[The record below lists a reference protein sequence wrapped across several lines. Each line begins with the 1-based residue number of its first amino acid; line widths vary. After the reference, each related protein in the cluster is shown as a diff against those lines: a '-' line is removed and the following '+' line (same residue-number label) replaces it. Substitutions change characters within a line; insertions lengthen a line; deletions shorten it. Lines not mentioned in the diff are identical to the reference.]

1 MQDFKV
7 IFMDLSSEITDLNLD
22 KQQNVIAVRYYGIIA
37 LIYSLFSL
45 IFILNG
51 KADFDTVLFQN
62 LILFVSY
69 AFFVLIQYRQLSSI
83 EVFLN
88 SFFYAA
94 FTSGLFWALDYVDTP
109 PDTLY
114 YSRVALKL
122 ANSQN
127 NFWSDVFAM
136 IKDPSDW
143 GGTVLSAFGY
153 ILGGKEYGSL
163 VLVSLKI
170 FLYAWACVVIYR
182 LLDTI
187 YENKEW
193 NKIILGLVAFN
204 SYVPYFATSGL
215 KELVFAFIV
224 VLAVYYLYKVL
235 QVPTLINFLL
245 FAIFTITTFFFRA
258 MFPIFFVFA
267 FMACKYFAFLL
278 KPKIIMI
285 AIASG
290 FVLVLFFSFLLQEY
304 LPMAAGGIQDRL
316 SMEKTNQL
324 FKYLNIINAFVSP
337 YPAVNSTNQFVNL
350 TTFQY
355 GVMNSSFAIWGILG
369 LYHCIKEKLSDL
381 FPAMII
387 LLMNSFMLIIYGFA
401 MNARYTYVTIFCL
414 YAFVPLGLAYYF
426 KWKYMIPYLLFI
438 LSLSFVYNMR

>member
-1 MQDFKV
+1 MNLIDLQDFKV
-7 IFMDLSSEITDLNLD
+7 IFMDLSSEITVLNLD
-22 KQQNVIAVRYYGIIA
+22 KQLNVIAVRYYGIIA

-88 SFFYAA
+88 SFYYAA

-153 ILGGKEYGSL
+153 KYGGKEDGPSIL
-163 VLVSLKI
+163 ALLKI
-170 FLYAWACVVIYR
+170 LLYAWGCVVIYK
-182 LLDTI
+182 LLDAI

-193 NKIILGLVAFN
+193 NKIILGLFAFN

-215 KELVFAFIV
+215 KELVFAFVV
-224 VLAVYYLYKVL
+224 VLAVYFLYKEL
-235 QVPTLINFLL
+235 QVPSLLNFLL
-245 FAIFTITTFFFRA
+245 FAA
-258 MFPIFFVFA
+258 
-267 FMACKYFAFLL
+267 L
-278 KPKIIMI
+278 
-285 AIASG
+285 
-290 FVLVLFFSFLLQEY
+290 
-304 LPMAAGGIQDRL
+304 
-316 SMEKTNQL
+316 
-324 FKYLNIINAFVSP
+324 
-337 YPAVNSTNQFVNL
+337 
-350 TTFQY
+350 
-355 GVMNSSFAIWGILG
+355 
-369 LYHCIKEKLSDL
+369 
-381 FPAMII
+381 
-387 LLMNSFMLIIYGFA
+387 
-401 MNARYTYVTIFCL
+401 
-414 YAFVPLGLAYYF
+414 
-426 KWKYMIPYLLFI
+426 
-438 LSLSFVYNMR
+438 

>member
-1 MQDFKV
+1 
-7 IFMDLSSEITDLNLD
+7 MDLSSEFSDLNLD
-22 KQQNVIAVRYYGIIA
+22 KQLNVQAVRYYGIIV

-45 IFILNG
+45 AFILNG
-51 KADFDTVLFQN
+51 KADFDMVLFQN

-94 FTSGLFWALDYVDTP
+94 FTGGLFWVLNFVDSP
-109 PDTLY
+109 PDSLY
-114 YSRVALKL
+114 YSRVALRL
-122 ANSQN
+122 ADSQN
-127 NFWSDVFAM
+127 NFWQDLLTI

-143 GGTVLSAFGY
+143 GGFVLSAFGY
-153 ILGGKEYGSL
+153 ILGGKEYGPL
-163 VLVSLKI
+163 LLVSLKI
-170 FLYAWACVVIYR
+170 LLYAWSCVVIYR

-215 KELVFAFIV
+215 KELVFAFVV
-224 VLAVYYLYKVL
+224 VLAVYYLYKEL
-235 QVPTLINFLL
+235 QVPSLLNFLL
-245 FAIFTITTFFFRA
+245 FAVFTISTFFFRA

-267 FMACKYFAFLL
+267 FLVCKYFAFLL

-285 AIASG
+285 AIVFG
-290 FVLVLFFSFLLQEY
+290 FISVLFFSVLLQEY

-401 MNARYTYVTIFCL
+401 MNARYTYMTIFCL

>member
-1 MQDFKV
+1 M
-7 IFMDLSSEITDLNLD
+7 EYITDEYSLD
-22 KQQNVIAVRYYGIIA
+22 TEQNIKAIRYYGIVV
-37 LIYSLFSL
+37 LLYTFFSL
-45 IFILNG
+45 GFILIG
-51 KADFDTVLFQN
+51 KAELNTVIFQS
-62 LILFVSY
+62 LILYISY
-69 AFFVLIQYRQLSSI
+69 GFFAFFQRRPLTSS
-83 EVFLN
+83 EVFLDSILYATLTSTIFWGLDFVDRPN
-88 SFFYAA
+88 DSFFYA
-94 FTSGLFWALDYVDTP
+94 SKGLQV
-109 PDTLY
+109 
-114 YSRVALKL
+114 
-122 ANSQN
+122 ANSQ
-127 NFWSDVFAM
+127 FDFFTALTTSVD
-136 IKDPSDW
+136 DQSDW
-143 GGTVLSAFGY
+143 GGLIFTAFGY
-153 ILGGKEYGSL
+153 ILGGEEYSPFIL
-163 VLVSLKI
+163 VLLKI
-170 FLYAWACVVIYR
+170 LLYSWACI
-182 LLDTI
+182 LLYKLFDTI

-193 NKIILGLVAFN
+193 LKIILGLVAFN
-204 SYVPYFATSGL
+204 SYVPYFATAGL
-215 KELVFAFIV
+215 KELVFVFVV

-285 AIASG
+285 AVAFG
-290 FVLVLFFSFLLQEY
+290 FVLVLFFSVLLQEY
-304 LPMAAGGIQDRL
+304 LPMAAGGIKDRL
-316 SMEKTNQL
+316 SMEKTNQM
-324 FKYLNIINAFVSP
+324 FKYLNVINAFVSP
-337 YPAVNSTNQFVNL
+337 YPAVNSTNQVVNL

-414 YAFVPLGLAYYF
+414 YAFVPLGLVYYF

-438 LSLSFVYNMR
+438 LSLSFVYNIR

>member
-1 MQDFKV
+1 M
-7 IFMDLSSEITDLNLD
+7 EYITDEYSLD
-22 KQQNVIAVRYYGIIA
+22 TEQNIKAIRYYGIVV
-37 LIYSLFSL
+37 LLYTFFSL
-45 IFILNG
+45 GFILIG
-51 KADFDTVLFQN
+51 KAELNTVIFQS
-62 LILFVSY
+62 LILYISFVFF
-69 AFFVLIQYRQLSSI
+69 AFFQRRPLTSS
-83 EVFLN
+83 EVFLDSILYAALTSTIFWGLDFVDRPN
-88 SFFYAA
+88 DSFFYA
-94 FTSGLFWALDYVDTP
+94 SKGLQV
-109 PDTLY
+109 
-114 YSRVALKL
+114 
-122 ANSQN
+122 ANSQ
-127 NFWSDVFAM
+127 FDFFTALTTFV
-136 IKDPSDW
+136 DDQSDW
-143 GGTVLSAFGY
+143 GGLVFTAFGY
-153 ILGGKEYGSL
+153 ILGGEEYGPFIL
-163 VLVSLKI
+163 VLLKI
-170 FLYAWACVVIYR
+170 LLYSWTCI
-182 LLDTI
+182 LLYKLFNTI

-193 NKIILGLVAFN
+193 IKIILGLVAFN
-204 SYVPYFATSGL
+204 SYVPYFATAGL

-245 FAIFTITTFFFRA
+245 FAVFTITTFFFRA

-267 FMACKYFAFLL
+267 FLACKYFAFLL

-285 AIASG
+285 AIAFG
-290 FVLVLFFSFLLQEY
+290 FVLVLFFSVLLQEY
-304 LPMAAGGIQDRL
+304 LPMAAGGIKDRL
-316 SMEKTNQL
+316 SMEKANQM
-324 FKYLNIINAFVSP
+324 FKYLNVINAFVSP
-337 YPAVNSTNQFVNL
+337 YPAVNSTNQVVNL

-426 KWKYMIPYLLFI
+426 RWKYIIPYLLFI

>member
-1 MQDFKV
+1 M
-7 IFMDLSSEITDLNLD
+7 EYITDEYSLD
-22 KQQNVIAVRYYGIIA
+22 TEQNIKAIRYYGIVV
-37 LIYSLFSL
+37 LLYTFFSL
-45 IFILNG
+45 GFILIG
-51 KADFDTVLFQN
+51 KAELNTVIFQS
-62 LILFVSY
+62 LILYISFGFF
-69 AFFVLIQYRQLSSI
+69 AFFQRRPLTSS
-83 EVFLN
+83 EVFLDSILYAALTSTIFWGLDFVDRPN
-88 SFFYAA
+88 DSFFYA
-94 FTSGLFWALDYVDTP
+94 SKGLQV
-109 PDTLY
+109 
-114 YSRVALKL
+114 
-122 ANSQN
+122 ANSQ
-127 NFWSDVFAM
+127 FDFFTALTTFV
-136 IKDPSDW
+136 DDQSDW
-143 GGTVLSAFGY
+143 GGLVFTAFGY
-153 ILGGKEYGSL
+153 ILGGEEYGPFIL
-163 VLVSLKI
+163 VLLKI
-170 FLYAWACVVIYR
+170 LLYSWTCI
-182 LLDTI
+182 LLYKLFNTN

-193 NKIILGLVAFN
+193 IKIILGLVAFN
-204 SYVPYFATSGL
+204 SYVPYFATAGL

-245 FAIFTITTFFFRA
+245 FAVFTITTFFFRA

-267 FMACKYFAFLL
+267 FLACKYFAFLL

-285 AIASG
+285 AIAFG
-290 FVLVLFFSFLLQEY
+290 FVLVLFFSVLLQEY
-304 LPMAAGGIQDRL
+304 LPMAAGGIKDRL
-316 SMEKTNQL
+316 SMEKANQM
-324 FKYLNIINAFVSP
+324 FKYLNVINAFVSP
-337 YPAVNSTNQFVNL
+337 YPAVNSTNQVVNL

-426 KWKYMIPYLLFI
+426 RWKYIIPYLLFI

>member
-1 MQDFKV
+1 M
-7 IFMDLSSEITDLNLD
+7 EYITDEYSLD
-22 KQQNVIAVRYYGIIA
+22 TEQNIKAIRYYGIVV
-37 LIYSLFSL
+37 LLYTFFSL
-45 IFILNG
+45 GFILIG
-51 KADFDTVLFQN
+51 KAELNTVIFQS
-62 LILFVSY
+62 LILYISY
-69 AFFVLIQYRQLSSI
+69 GFFAFFQRRPLTSS
-83 EVFLN
+83 EVFLDSILYATLTSTIFWGLDFVDRPN
-88 SFFYAA
+88 DSFFYA
-94 FTSGLFWALDYVDTP
+94 SKGLQV
-109 PDTLY
+109 
-114 YSRVALKL
+114 
-122 ANSQN
+122 ANSQ
-127 NFWSDVFAM
+127 FDFFTALTTSVD
-136 IKDPSDW
+136 DQSDW
-143 GGTVLSAFGY
+143 GGLIFTAFGY
-153 ILGGKEYGSL
+153 ILGGEEYGPFIL
-163 VLVSLKI
+163 VLLKI
-170 FLYAWACVVIYR
+170 LLYSWACI
-182 LLDTI
+182 LLYKLFDTI

-193 NKIILGLVAFN
+193 LKIILGLVAFN
-204 SYVPYFATSGL
+204 SYVPYFATAGL
-215 KELVFAFIV
+215 KELVFVFVV

-285 AIASG
+285 AVAFG
-290 FVLVLFFSFLLQEY
+290 FVLVLFFSVLLQEY
-304 LPMAAGGIQDRL
+304 LPMAAGGIKDRL
-316 SMEKTNQL
+316 SMEKTNQM
-324 FKYLNIINAFVSP
+324 FKYLNVINAFVSP
-337 YPAVNSTNQFVNL
+337 YPAVNSTNQVVNL

-414 YAFVPLGLAYYF
+414 YAFVPLGLVYYF

>member
-1 MQDFKV
+1 M
-7 IFMDLSSEITDLNLD
+7 EYITDEYSLD
-22 KQQNVIAVRYYGIIA
+22 TEQNIKAIRYYGIVV
-37 LIYSLFSL
+37 LLYTFFSL
-45 IFILNG
+45 GFILIG
-51 KADFDTVLFQN
+51 KAELNTVIFQS
-62 LILFVSY
+62 LILYISFGFF
-69 AFFVLIQYRQLSSI
+69 AFFQRRPLTSS
-83 EVFLN
+83 EVFLDSILYAALTSTIFWGLDFVDRPN
-88 SFFYAA
+88 DSFFYA
-94 FTSGLFWALDYVDTP
+94 SKGLQV
-109 PDTLY
+109 
-114 YSRVALKL
+114 
-122 ANSQN
+122 ANSQ
-127 NFWSDVFAM
+127 FDFFTALTTFV
-136 IKDPSDW
+136 DDQSDW
-143 GGTVLSAFGY
+143 GGLVFTAFGY
-153 ILGGKEYGSL
+153 ILGGEEYGPFIL
-163 VLVSLKI
+163 VLLKI
-170 FLYAWACVVIYR
+170 LLYSWTCI
-182 LLDTI
+182 LLYKLFNTI

-193 NKIILGLVAFN
+193 IKIILGLVAFN
-204 SYVPYFATSGL
+204 SYVPYFATAGL

-245 FAIFTITTFFFRA
+245 FAVFTITTFFFRA

-267 FMACKYFAFLL
+267 FLAYKYFAFLL

-285 AIASG
+285 AIAFG
-290 FVLVLFFSFLLQEY
+290 FVLVLFFSVLLQEY
-304 LPMAAGGIQDRL
+304 LPMAAGGIKDRL
-316 SMEKTNQL
+316 SMEKANQM
-324 FKYLNIINAFVSP
+324 FKYLNVINAFVSP
-337 YPAVNSTNQFVNL
+337 YPAVNSTNQVVNL

-426 KWKYMIPYLLFI
+426 RWKYIIPYLLFI

>member
-1 MQDFKV
+1 M
-7 IFMDLSSEITDLNLD
+7 EYITDEYSLD
-22 KQQNVIAVRYYGIIA
+22 TEQNIKAIRYYGIVV
-37 LIYSLFSL
+37 LLYTFFSL
-45 IFILNG
+45 GFILIG
-51 KADFDTVLFQN
+51 KAELNTVIFQS
-62 LILFVSY
+62 LILYISY
-69 AFFVLIQYRQLSSI
+69 GFFAFFQRRPLTSS
-83 EVFLN
+83 EVFLDSILYATLTSTIFLGLDFVDRPN
-88 SFFYAA
+88 DSFFYA
-94 FTSGLFWALDYVDTP
+94 SKGLQV
-109 PDTLY
+109 
-114 YSRVALKL
+114 
-122 ANSQN
+122 ANSQ
-127 NFWSDVFAM
+127 FDFFTALTTSVD
-136 IKDPSDW
+136 DQSDW
-143 GGTVLSAFGY
+143 GGLIFTAFGY
-153 ILGGKEYGSL
+153 ILGGEEYGPFIL
-163 VLVSLKI
+163 VLLKI
-170 FLYAWACVVIYR
+170 LLYSWACI
-182 LLDTI
+182 LLYKLFDTI

-193 NKIILGLVAFN
+193 LKIILGLVAFN
-204 SYVPYFATSGL
+204 SYVPYFATAGL
-215 KELVFAFIV
+215 KELVFVFVV

-285 AIASG
+285 AVAFG
-290 FVLVLFFSFLLQEY
+290 FVLVLFFSVLLQEY
-304 LPMAAGGIQDRL
+304 LPMAAGGIKDRL
-316 SMEKTNQL
+316 SLEKTNQM
-324 FKYLNIINAFVSP
+324 FKYLNVINAFVSP
-337 YPAVNSTNQFVNL
+337 YPAVNSTNQVVNL

-414 YAFVPLGLAYYF
+414 YAFVPLGLVYYF

>member
-1 MQDFKV
+1 M
-7 IFMDLSSEITDLNLD
+7 EYITDEYSLD
-22 KQQNVIAVRYYGIIA
+22 TEQNIKAIRYYGIVV
-37 LIYSLFSL
+37 LLYTFFSL
-45 IFILNG
+45 GFILIG
-51 KADFDTVLFQN
+51 KAELNTVIFQS
-62 LILFVSY
+62 LILYISY
-69 AFFVLIQYRQLSSI
+69 GFFAFFQRRPLTSS
-83 EVFLN
+83 EVFLDSILYATLTSTIFWGLDFVDRPN
-88 SFFYAA
+88 DSFFYA
-94 FTSGLFWALDYVDTP
+94 SKGLQV
-109 PDTLY
+109 
-114 YSRVALKL
+114 
-122 ANSQN
+122 ANSQ
-127 NFWSDVFAM
+127 FDFFTALTTSVD
-136 IKDPSDW
+136 DQSDW
-143 GGTVLSAFGY
+143 GGLIFTAFGY
-153 ILGGKEYGSL
+153 ILGGEEYGPFIL
-163 VLVSLKI
+163 VLLKI
-170 FLYAWACVVIYR
+170 LLYSWACI
-182 LLDTI
+182 LLYKLFDTI

-193 NKIILGLVAFN
+193 LKIILGLVAFN
-204 SYVPYFATSGL
+204 SYVPYFATAGL
-215 KELVFAFIV
+215 KELVFVFV
-224 VLAVYYLYKVL
+224 MVLAVYYLYKIL

-285 AIASG
+285 AVAFG
-290 FVLVLFFSFLLQEY
+290 FVLVLFFSVLLQEY
-304 LPMAAGGIQDRL
+304 LPMAAGGIKDRL
-316 SMEKTNQL
+316 SMEKTNQM
-324 FKYLNIINAFVSP
+324 FKYLNVINAFVSP
-337 YPAVNSTNQFVNL
+337 YPAVNSTNQVVNL

-414 YAFVPLGLAYYF
+414 YAFVPLGLVYYF

>member
-1 MQDFKV
+1 
-7 IFMDLSSEITDLNLD
+7 MDLSSGITDLKLD
-22 KQQNVIAVRYYGIIA
+22 KQLNVIAVRYYGVVA

-45 IFILNG
+45 VFILNG

-69 AFFVLIQYRQLSSI
+69 AFFILIQHRPLSSI

-109 PDTLY
+109 PDCLY
-114 YSRVALKL
+114 YTRVALKL
-122 ANSQN
+122 ADSQN
-127 NFWSDVFAM
+127 NFWLDVLTM
-136 IKDPSDW
+136 IKDPNDW
-143 GGTVLSAFGY
+143 GGAVLSAFGY
-153 ILGGKEYGSL
+153 ILGGKEYGPL
-163 VLVSLKI
+163 LLISLKI

-182 LLDTI
+182 LLDTV

-215 KELVFAFIV
+215 KELVFAFVV
-224 VLAVYYLYKVL
+224 VLAVYFLYKEL
-235 QVPTLINFLL
+235 QVPSLLNFLL
-245 FAIFTITTFFFRA
+245 FAIFTLSTFFFRA
-258 MFPIFFVFA
+258 VFPIFFVFA
-267 FMACKYFAFLL
+267 FLVCKYFFFLL
-278 KPKIIMI
+278 TPKIIMI
-285 AIASG
+285 AIVFG
-290 FVLVLFFSFLLQEY
+290 FVSVLFFSVLLQEY
-304 LPMAAGGIQDRL
+304 LPIAAGGIQDRL
-316 SMEKTNQL
+316 SMEKTNPL

-337 YPAVNSTNQFVNL
+337 YPAVNSTNQVVNL

-369 LYHCIKEKLSDL
+369 LYHCMKEKLSDL

-387 LLMNSFMLIIYGFA
+387 LLMNCFMLIISGFA

>member
-1 MQDFKV
+1 
-7 IFMDLSSEITDLNLD
+7 MDLSSEITDLKLD
-22 KQQNVIAVRYYGIIA
+22 KQLNVIAVRYYGVVA

-45 IFILNG
+45 VFILNG

-69 AFFVLIQYRQLSSI
+69 AFFILIQHRPLSSI

-88 SFFYAA
+88 SIFYAS
-94 FTSGLFWALDYVDTP
+94 FTCGLFWALDYIDTP
-109 PDTLY
+109 PDSLY
-114 YSRVALKL
+114 YTRVALKL
-122 ANSQN
+122 TNSQN
-127 NFWSDVFAM
+127 NLWSDVFTM
-136 IKDPSDW
+136 VKDPSDW
-143 GGTVLSAFGY
+143 GGIVLSAFGY
-153 ILGGKEYGSL
+153 ILGGKEYGPL

-170 FLYAWACVVIYR
+170 FLYAWACVAIYR

-193 NKIILGLVAFN
+193 IKIILGLVAFN

-245 FAIFTITTFFFRA
+245 FAIFTIVTFFFRA

-304 LPMAAGGIQDRL
+304 LPMAALGIQERL

-337 YPAVNSTNQFVNL
+337 YPAVNSTNQFVNF

-414 YAFVPLGLAYYF
+414 YVFVPLGLAYYF

>member
-1 MQDFKV
+1 M
-7 IFMDLSSEITDLNLD
+7 
-22 KQQNVIAVRYYGIIA
+22 
-37 LIYSLFSL
+37 
-45 IFILNG
+45 
-51 KADFDTVLFQN
+51 
-62 LILFVSY
+62 
-69 AFFVLIQYRQLSSI
+69 
-83 EVFLN
+83 
-88 SFFYAA
+88 
-94 FTSGLFWALDYVDTP
+94 
-109 PDTLY
+109 
-114 YSRVALKL
+114 
-122 ANSQN
+122 
-127 NFWSDVFAM
+127 
-136 IKDPSDW
+136 
-143 GGTVLSAFGY
+143 
-153 ILGGKEYGSL
+153 
-163 VLVSLKI
+163 
-170 FLYAWACVVIYR
+170 YAWACVVIYR

-215 KELVFAFIV
+215 KELVFAFVV

-245 FAIFTITTFFFRA
+245 FAVFTITTFFFRA

-267 FMACKYFAFLL
+267 FLTCKYFAFLL

-285 AIASG
+285 AIAFG
-290 FVLVLFFSFLLQEY
+290 FVLVLFFSVLLQEY
-304 LPMAAGGIQDRL
+304 LPMAAGGIKDRL
-316 SMEKTNQL
+316 SMEKANQM
-324 FKYLNIINAFVSP
+324 FKYLNVINAFVSP
-337 YPAVNSTNQFVNL
+337 YPAVNSTNQVVNL

>member
-1 MQDFKV
+1 M
-7 IFMDLSSEITDLNLD
+7 EYITDEYSLD
-22 KQQNVIAVRYYGIIA
+22 TEQNIKAIRYYGIVV
-37 LIYSLFSL
+37 LLYTFFSL
-45 IFILNG
+45 GFILIG
-51 KADFDTVLFQN
+51 KAELNTVIFQS
-62 LILFVSY
+62 LILYISY
-69 AFFVLIQYRQLSSI
+69 GFFAFFQRRPLTSS
-83 EVFLN
+83 EVFLDSILYATLTSTIFWGLDFVDRPN
-88 SFFYAA
+88 DSFFYA
-94 FTSGLFWALDYVDTP
+94 SKGLQV
-109 PDTLY
+109 
-114 YSRVALKL
+114 
-122 ANSQN
+122 ANSQ
-127 NFWSDVFAM
+127 FDFFTALTTSVD
-136 IKDPSDW
+136 DQSDW
-143 GGTVLSAFGY
+143 GGLIFTAFGY
-153 ILGGKEYGSL
+153 ILGGEEYGPFIL
-163 VLVSLKI
+163 VLLKI
-170 FLYAWACVVIYR
+170 LLYSWACI
-182 LLDTI
+182 LLYKLFDTI

-193 NKIILGLVAFN
+193 LKIILGLVAFN
-204 SYVPYFATSGL
+204 SYVPYFATAGL
-215 KELVFAFIV
+215 KELVFVFVV

-245 FAIFTITTFFFRA
+245 FAVFTITTFFFRA

-267 FMACKYFAFLL
+267 FLTCKYFAFLL

-285 AIASG
+285 AIAFG
-290 FVLVLFFSFLLQEY
+290 FVLVLFFSVLLQEY
-304 LPMAAGGIQDRL
+304 LPMAAGGIKDRL
-316 SMEKTNQL
+316 SMEKANQM
-324 FKYLNIINAFVSP
+324 FKYLNVINAFVSP
-337 YPAVNSTNQFVNL
+337 YPAVNSTNQVVNL

>member
-1 MQDFKV
+1 
-7 IFMDLSSEITDLNLD
+7 MDLSSGITDLKLD
-22 KQQNVIAVRYYGIIA
+22 KQLNVIAVRYYGVVA

-45 IFILNG
+45 VFILNG

-69 AFFVLIQYRQLSSI
+69 AFFILIQHRPLSSI

-88 SFFYAA
+88 SIFYAA
-94 FTSGLFWALDYVDTP
+94 FTSGLFWVLNFVDTP
-109 PDTLY
+109 PDSLY
-114 YSRVALKL
+114 YSRVALRL
-122 ANSQN
+122 ADSQN

-143 GGTVLSAFGY
+143 GGIVLSAFGY
-153 ILGGKEYGSL
+153 ILGGKEYGPLCL
-163 VLVSLKI
+163 VLLKI
-170 FLYAWACVVIYR
+170 LLYAWACVVIYK

-215 KELVFAFIV
+215 KELVFAFVV
-224 VLAVYYLYKVL
+224 VLAVYYLYKEL
-235 QVPTLINFLL
+235 QVPSLLNFLL
-245 FAIFTITTFFFRA
+245 FAVFTISTSFFRA

-267 FMACKYFAFLL
+267 FLVCKYFAFLL

-285 AIASG
+285 AIAFG
-290 FVLVLFFSFLLQEY
+290 FVSVLFFSVLLQEY
-304 LPMAAGGIQDRL
+304 LPIAAGGIQDRL
-316 SMEKTNQL
+316 SMEKTNHL

-337 YPAVNSTNQFVNL
+337 YPAINSTNQIVNL

-387 LLMNSFMLIIYGFA
+387 LLMNSFMLIIFGFA